1 MEEALPV
8 DQLMRKLS
16 RKYNSDP
23 ADWTVLIGE
32 PKGTHNDIFIST
44 GKELWQVKVDS
55 LYRSKP
61 IGLGMKVGGEEEASK
76 VIREEEP
83 RYGLRPIPENMI
95 RKFIDGTIGYED
107 MVPIVDKVLKSKPR
121 RVADLESS
129 AVLQGPVQ
137 FGSPTE
143 LSGKQRELNTK
154 LNRSLDRLLFE
165 KGIGKEYA

>member
-1 MEEALPV
+1 
-8 DQLMRKLS
+8 MRKLS
-16 RKYNSDP
+16 SKYNTNP
-23 ADWTVLIGE
+23 ADWTILIGE
-32 PKGTHNDIFIST
+32 PKGTHSDIFIST
-44 GKELWQVKVDS
+44 GEELWQVKVDS
-55 LYRSKP
+55 FYRSKP

-83 RYGLRPIPENMI
+83 TYGLRSIPEDMI
-95 RKFIDGTIGYED
+95 RKFIDGAIGDED

-137 FGSPTE
+137 FGGPAE
-143 LSGKQRELNTK
+143 LSGKQRELNLK
-154 LNRSLDRLLFE
+154 LKRSLDRLLFE

>member
-16 RKYNSDP
+16 SKYNTNP

-44 GKELWQVKVDS
+44 GEELWQLKVDS

-83 RYGLRPIPENMI
+83 TYGLRPIPENMI

-107 MVPIVDKVLKSKPR
+107 MLPIVDKVMKSKPR
-121 RVADLESS
+121 RVADIESS
-129 AVLQGPVQ
+129 VMLQGPVQ
-137 FGSPTE
+137 FGGPAE
-143 LSGKQRELNTK
+143 LSGKQRDLNTK

-165 KGIGKEYA
+165 KGIGMEYA

>member
-1 MEEALPV
+1 MDEALPV

-16 RKYNSDP
+16 SKYNSDP
-23 ADWTVLIGE
+23 GDWTVLIGE

-55 LYRSKP
+55 FYRSKP

-83 RYGLRPIPENMI
+83 TYGLRPIPEDMI
-95 RKFIDGTIGYED
+95 RKFIDGAIGDED

-137 FGSPTE
+137 FGGPAE
-143 LSGKQRELNTK
+143 LSGKQRDLNLK
-154 LNRSLDRLLFE
+154 LKRSLDRLLFE

>member
-16 RKYNSDP
+16 SKYNSDP
-23 ADWTVLIGE
+23 ADWTVLIGA

-55 LYRSKP
+55 LYRSRP

-95 RKFIDGTIGYED
+95 RKFIDGAIGYED

-121 RVADLESS
+121 RVADIESS

-137 FGSPTE
+137 FGSPAE

-165 KGIGKEYA
+165 KGVGKEYA